1 MTPILSAA
9 FYKHVGV
16 VIAWIDTKALLSQN
30 MEKKKSSKQAKQ
42 FLPKI
47 LTLHFKATLNSFP
60 CVPCVVH
67 H

>member
-30 MEKKKSSKQAKQ
+30 MEKKKKQQASKAV
-42 FLPKI
+42 
-47 LTLHFKATLNSFP
+47 LTQNFNFAF
-60 CVPCVVH
+60 
-67 H
+67 

>member
-30 MEKKKSSKQAKQ
+30 MEKKKKKQQASKAV
-42 FLPKI
+42 
-47 LTLHFKATLNSFP
+47 LTQNFNFAF
-60 CVPCVVH
+60 
-67 H
+67 

>member
-1 MTPILSAA
+1 MTGLQPSLDRNQGTA
-9 FYKHVGV
+9 FPKY
-16 VIAWIDTKALLSQN
+16 
-30 MEKKKSSKQAKQ
+30 EEEEKKSSKQAKQ

-47 LTLHFKATLNSFP
+47 LTLHFKAALNSFP